1 MPAKT
6 RLLVIDDEILILNL
20 LSMLLQ
26 KDGYEVMTAVSGPQG
41 LKLAFERRPDAVILD
56 VKMPGMDG
64 FEVCRQLRSRID
76 TAIIF
81 VSVKGDTQDIVR
93 GMELGAEDYL
103 VKPYTYKE
111 LATRLKS
118 CLQRRAGREPPLMLK
133 ASSDVMLLTD
143 PDRRLVFVNGR
154 EVQLTPKEFEVL
166 KYLVRHPGSVLS
178 TDAIL
183 AYAWGADYLG
193 SDHLVKQLVYRLRSK
208 LELDPEEPRYIVTVR
223 GSGYVFEAGQTL

>member
-1 MPAKT
+1 
-6 RLLVIDDEILILNL
+6 
-20 LSMLLQ
+20 
-26 KDGYEVMTAVSGPQG
+26 
-41 LKLAFERRPDAVILD
+41 
-56 VKMPGMDG
+56 
-64 FEVCRQLRSRID
+64 
-76 TAIIF
+76 
-81 VSVKGDTQDIVR
+81 
-93 GMELGAEDYL
+93 
-103 VKPYTYKE
+103 
-111 LATRLKS
+111 
-118 CLQRRAGREPPLMLK
+118 MLK

-183 AYAWGADYLG
+183 AYAWGSDYLG